1 MARRSGTT
9 VSWKRSAREKR
20 RSPEFPVPPREKEIL
35 ALRKPAAFVAIVMS
49 LSSTAFGSNGNVL
62 SNGTFDVD
70 VAGWTAVGDATIDWS
85 PLDADGDI
93 NSGSAMVVNIAN
105 YSTTMGANQCSAPL
119 EGDQEFFLRSMVYI
133 PSGQSETGYA
143 YVSIRFYGL
152 PDCQGN
158 VLLSDFSSQVY
169 TTTPDQW
176 IESSLLLMAPPN
188 AQSAL
193 VWLSIRKNEDSGS
206 LAIAFDNAS
215 LFAVEIFADG
225 FESGDTSAWSA
236 TVP

>member
-1 MARRSGTT
+1 MFRKTT
-9 VSWKRSAREKR
+9 V
-20 RSPEFPVPPREKEIL
+20 L
-35 ALRKPAAFVAIVMS
+35 VAIIIS
-49 LSSTAFGSNGNVL
+49 LSSPAAAGGGNLL
-62 SNGTFDVD
+62 SNWTFDVD
-70 VAGWTAVGDATIDWS
+70 VTGWTAVGDATIDWN
-85 PLDADGDI
+85 PMDADNDP
-93 NSGSAMVVNIAN
+93 NSGCAMVANIAN
-105 YSTTMGANQCSAPL
+105 YSTTMGANQCSAVL
-119 EGDQEFFLRSMVYI
+119 EGDQEFILRSMVYI
-133 PSGQSETGYA
+133 PSGQSETGYG
-143 YVSIRFYGL
+143 YVSIRFYEL

-193 VWLSIRKNEDSGS
+193 VWLSIHKNEDPGS
-206 LAIAFDNAS
+206 LDMAFDDAS

-225 FESGDTSAWSA
+225 FEDGDTSSWSN